1 MKILV
6 FSDSHRYVEPMVTAT
21 LEEKPDQIIHLGDME
36 TDAEELS
43 RQFPTIPVAGIAGNC
58 DSFFGGERYRLISI
72 RGKKLF
78 ITHGHHFGVKT
89 GLDSLINT
97 ALTAGADAVL
107 FGHTHCPHFET
118 VSGMLVINP
127 GSVGMGGRTYGVL
140 TVDPSGNMEYELKT
154 V

>member
-6 FSDSHRYVEPMVTAT
+6 FSDSHRYVEP

-43 RQFPTIPVAGIAGNC
+43 RRFPTIPVAYIAGNC

-78 ITHGHHFGVKT
+78 ITHGHCFGVKM
-89 GLDSLINT
+89 GLDGLINT

-107 FGHTHCPHFET
+107 FG
-118 VSGMLVINP
+118 
-127 GSVGMGGRTYGVL
+127 
-140 TVDPSGNMEYELKT
+140 PSGNMEYELKT